1 VKIEN
6 WCIMTTRK
14 SKIKR
19 ETKETSV
26 DVSLNI
32 DGSGKTSV
40 STGISF
46 LSSNN
51 LNLLRLI
58 A

>member
-6 WCIMTTRK
+6 WCIMATRK

-32 DGSGKTSV
+32 DGSGKT
-40 STGISF
+40 
-46 LSSNN
+46 
-51 LNLLRLI
+51 
-58 A
+58 